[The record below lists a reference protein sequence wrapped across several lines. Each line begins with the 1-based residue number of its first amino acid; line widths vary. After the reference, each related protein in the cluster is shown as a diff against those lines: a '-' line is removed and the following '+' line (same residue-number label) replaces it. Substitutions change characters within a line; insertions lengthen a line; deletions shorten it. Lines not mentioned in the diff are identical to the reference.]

1 MFAMFINITIIFS
14 ACHAH
19 PDSNIDQPHPLIEI
33 STEQDG
39 GDDTGSVIERYQ
51 KGQTQRLQSKARTFL
66 LFVPA
71 SFALALIQTMSSPP
85 ATFKGDWITPE
96 HPDYAKAIARWAVN
110 AERRAKVVAFVK
122 DNDDVHD
129 ALQYAKENNLP
140 LAIRGGGHSPS
151 GASSI
156 EGGLV
161 IDLSRY
167 LAGVRVDPDKQ
178 LAYVGGGV
186 DKAAIAHGLASVAG
200 TVDHAALCRISLLL
214 GGGYGYLTG
223 QHGLVIDNLVQA
235 TVVIAD
241 GSALTANAT
250 ENPDLYWAIR
260 GGGSNF
266 GVATEFVLQ
275 LHPQRRRVF
284 AGLSIFPPTVLAKM
298 NEILAEWWEK
308 GPGGK
313 ETILQALTKGPDGKP
328 CIVLVLFWNG
338 SEEEGRAR
346 FEQLFDLV
354 PNAIHMLKQ
363 NDYVA
368 PRSNY
373 YMKYA
378 FVSGPQPD
386 VAEDILSHLDTLT
399 EKNKLRMMFI
409 YEFFPIKKAL
419 SVPTEA
425 TAYVRRP
432 RLATMVF
439 VSWDNDG
446 LDKLA
451 DVRLAATELLNLAL
465 SAEHMIPPVENTGY
479 GNYRA
484 QQSGRPCLQGFC
496 SDVQS
501 RGSVCR

>member
-1 MFAMFINITIIFS
+1 MA
-14 ACHAH
+14 
-19 PDSNIDQPHPLIEI
+19 
-33 STEQDG
+33 
-39 GDDTGSVIERYQ
+39 
-51 KGQTQRLQSKARTFL
+51 
-66 LFVPA
+66 
-71 SFALALIQTMSSPP
+71 SPP

-110 AERRAKVVAFVK
+110 AERHAKVVAFVK

-161 IDLSRY
+161 VDLSRY
-167 LAGVRVDPDKQ
+167 LASVRVDPDKQ
-178 LAYVGGGV
+178 LAYVGGGAVWGTV

-308 GPGGK
+308 GPDEK

-338 SEEEGRAR
+338 SEEEGRAH
-346 FEQLFDLV
+346 FKQLFDLGPV
-354 PNAIHMLKQ
+354 VDLCKEIPYEELNTLQ
-363 NDYVA
+363 NDGVA
-368 PRSNY
+368 PGSNY
-373 YMKYA
+373 YMKSV

-399 EKNKLRMMFI
+399 EKHKLRVIFI
-409 YEFFPIKKAL
+409 YEFFPVNKVL

-432 RLATMVF
+432 RLSTMVL
-439 VSWDNDG
+439 VRWDNDG
-446 LDKLA
+446 SDKLA
-451 DVRLAATELLNLAL
+451 DVRLAATELTNLAL
-465 SAEHMIPPVENTGY
+465 SAENKVPPAENTGY
-479 GNYRA
+479 GNYISEEIVPVSKDVAPTSRA
-484 QQSGRPCLQGFC
+484 EALFGENYPRLQKIKNQYDPEGIF
-496 SDVQS
+496 S
-501 RGSVCR
+501 RWYGIKPNAS